1 MLRRGST
8 TFVEV
13 ICSHVGELYPFYSA
27 RVRSVDREFIWRRC
41 SVHREDGAFTVV
53 RLHSVAD
60 VVVQSA
66 SCCAAYTR
74 RLDRRRRVSC
84 GGADADAAAAAAA
97 AAIDRL
103 EVRTYQQRT
112 TQMNYRADDIL
123 KDVSHGLLLLERE
136 KNLHTL
142 LLTFTLSHNP
152 IPKLTL

>member
-1 MLRRGST
+1 
-8 TFVEV
+8 
-13 ICSHVGELYPFYSA
+13 
-27 RVRSVDREFIWRRC
+27 
-41 SVHREDGAFTVV
+41 
-53 RLHSVAD
+53 
-60 VVVQSA
+60 
-66 SCCAAYTR
+66 
-74 RLDRRRRVSC
+74 VSC